1 MTSWAL
7 KWFVPF
13 VLIQSLGFYFAQNS
27 LEYSSPFVFMALR
40 YLIGAGF
47 LIAISRKLLVNKWS
61 ITIAAVSALSTA
73 TWILGLQYV
82 SPGDSAVLS
91 STGPLFAIPFAVLI
105 LSEKPLRWEIVGT
118 LVGFSGVV
126 LYSFTLSH
134 GSLLEGA
141 LLTLVSAAS
150 WALFSVLFRK
160 TRKEEPAAVVGSQ
173 YLLGSVPFIIL
184 AVFFP
189 GVHFV
194 PNFFIDLAF
203 MAIPGGAVQLYL
215 WNRMLQI
222 QDVAKVTT
230 MTFAIPALTI
240 GFQTLITESIIGPTA
255 AAGALMMFA
264 GVYVSYRSKQ
274 RSKYVIRET
283 RAELGEI

>member
-1 MTSWAL
+1 MQSWVI

-13 VLIQSLGFYFAQNS
+13 VVIQSLGFYFAQNS
-27 LEYSSPFVFMALR
+27 LEYSSPYMFMSFR
-40 YLIGAGF
+40 YLIGAAF
-47 LIAISRKLLVNKWS
+47 LIAFSKKILVTKWS
-61 ITIAAVSALSTA
+61 IAIAAVTSLSTA

-105 LSEKPLRWEIVGT
+105 LSEKPLRWEIVGAI
-118 LVGFSGVV
+118 VGFAGVV

-141 LLTLVSAAS
+141 LLTLVSAAT
-150 WALFSVLFRK
+150 WAMFSVLFRK
-160 TRKEEPAAVVGSQ
+160 TRNENPAAVVGSQ
-173 YLLGSVPFIIL
+173 YLFGSVPFIIL

-189 GVHFV
+189 GVQFV

-203 MAIPGGAVQLYL
+203 MAIPAGAVQLYL

-222 QDVAKVTT
+222 QDVAKMAT

-240 GFQTLITESIIGPTA
+240 AFQALITRSFIGPIA
-255 AAGALMMFA
+255 AAGAILMFA

-274 RSKYVIRET
+274 KSRYLITKSRPVSN
-283 RAELGEI
+283 